1 MSTKVKIILGVIGL
15 IIFGQVLQVAS
26 KTPTYKTANQS
37 DYITSQP
44 TTAQSTPT
52 IQPKQRTLY
61 DVVKVIDGDTIDV
74 SIDGNT
80 QRIRLIGVDTPETV
94 DPRKPVQC
102 FGQEASAKMHKLLDG
117 AKVSLETDQSQG
129 DKDKYDRL
137 LRYVFTEDNIN
148 VAHELILSGFAY
160 EYTYNAPYKYQK
172 EFKEAQ
178 QFAEKNTLGLWA
190 PDACVTPTQE
200 IIYIPPANTPAP
212 QAPVYTDQT
221 TSNTQTSSS
230 SFTCSGKTKC
240 GDMVSCEEARFYYT
254 QCGVGRLDGD
264 KDGVPCEDLCN

>member
-1 MSTKVKIILGVIGL
+1 MSTKVKVILATIGFL
-15 IIFGQVLQVAS
+15 VFVQVLRLASQTPAYKVA
-26 KTPTYKTANQS
+26 KQS
-37 DYITSQP
+37 DYITPQN
-44 TTAQSTPT
+44 TATQVTPA
-52 IQPKQRTLY
+52 IYAQQKTLY

-74 SIDGNT
+74 SINGKT
-80 QRIRLIGVDTPETV
+80 VRIRLIGVDTPEVV

-117 AKVSLETDQSQG
+117 TKVSLETDQSQG
-129 DKDKYDRL
+129 DKDKYNRL

-160 EYTYNAPYKYQK
+160 EYTYNTPYKYQK

-200 IIYIPPANTPAP
+200 IIYIPPTNTPAP
-212 QAPVYTDQT
+212 QAPVYTEQT

-240 GDMVSCEEARFYYT
+240 GDMVSCDEARFYYT